1 MTIRPLKRASSML
14 RRIAST
20 AAWSAELLSPCPIQ
34 WAAAMAAASVIRTSS
49 RLDGRSSGMRLSG
62 AVPCVVVAIGG
73 LTLVRPVQRR
83 MNHTLGR
90 SLDEWQRIGH
100 GLRDRNALARNRDRV
115 ERQRLV
121 ARPDASGDAGHG
133 NPRAARSG
141 RDRTG
146 ELAETRLPIDATLAG
161 DDQAGAFQVRREV
174 DGTQHEVRARYE
186 AGVEEREEPRTKPTR
201 RARPGHVPDRT
212 ADKALDHVGV
222 ARERAVE
229 LGDDLGRRAL
239 LRTVA

>member
-1 MTIRPLKRASSML
+1 M
-14 RRIAST
+14 
-20 AAWSAELLSPCPIQ
+20 
-34 WAAAMAAASVIRTSS
+34 
-49 RLDGRSSGMRLSG
+49 
-62 AVPCVVVAIGG
+62 
-73 LTLVRPVQRR
+73 
-83 MNHTLGR
+83 
-90 SLDEWQRIGH
+90 
-100 GLRDRNALARNRDRV
+100 
-115 ERQRLV
+115 

-133 NPRAARSG
+133 NPRAACSG

-161 DDQAGAFQVRREV
+161 DDQAGAFQVLREV
-174 DGTQHEVRARYE
+174 DGTQHEVRARHE
-186 AGVEEREEPRTKPTR
+186 AGVEEREESRTKPTR

-239 LRTVA
+239 LRAVDRGRSFGAEERVAHVAGDLDRRSHQPRVGLPVDTREARERGAALR